1 MVYLHNQ
8 FVRWPRIMAAARGLQ
23 LLQFCWTTQLSHCR
37 SSLQVLVY
45 LLSAVFW
52 ELQGSSQYPLFWIW
66 FECNGINLPLPW
78 LGLFYLGSQLSTNVS
93 T

>member
-1 MVYLHNQ
+1 MLYLHHQ
-8 FVRWPRIMAAARGLQ
+8 FVRWSRITAAARGLQ
-23 LLQFCWTTQLSHCR
+23 LLRFCWTTQLSRRR
-37 SSLQVLVY
+37 SSSHVLVC

-52 ELQGSSQYPLFWIW
+52 ELQGSCQYPLFWIC

-78 LGLFYLGSQLSTNVS
+78 LGLFYLGSQLSTDVS